1 MDKEFDN
8 EPVYGDNDK
17 YKKTKIKTYRG
28 KIITN
33 VQGIKI
39 PKENASFKCWSFI
52 TLDSVIKVN
61 KKYNPQT
68 LLEECKY
75 EIKTSKMENLVND
88 DLEPSLSD
96 DETEND
102 SDSESDNDSDNE

>member
-39 PKENASFKCWSFI
+39 PKENASFKC
-52 TLDSVIKVN
+52 
-61 KKYNPQT
+61 
-68 LLEECKY
+68 
-75 EIKTSKMENLVND
+75 
-88 DLEPSLSD
+88 
-96 DETEND
+96 
-102 SDSESDNDSDNE
+102 